1 MKLLAISKQKLYLC
15 NVIKKE
21 FKNKLKRPALDI
33 TVKSITMRNEFYECE
48 KHTSYWRKK
57 AIDAMPWASKVVAV
71 VGGYIGFE
79 SCDDYELWC
88 NQK

>member
-1 MKLLAISKQKLYLC
+1 
-15 NVIKKE
+15 
-21 FKNKLKRPALDI
+21 
-33 TVKSITMRNEFYECE
+33 MRNEFYECE

-71 VGGYIGFE
+71 VGGYTGFE
-79 SCDDYELWC
+79 SLDDYELWR